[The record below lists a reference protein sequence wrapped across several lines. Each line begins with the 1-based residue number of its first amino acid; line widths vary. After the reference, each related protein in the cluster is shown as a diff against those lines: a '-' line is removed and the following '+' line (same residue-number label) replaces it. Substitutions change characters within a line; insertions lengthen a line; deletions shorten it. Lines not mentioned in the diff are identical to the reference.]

1 MDLLQRWKR
10 CEQAVSSTLVT
21 DTAATSLRIDLPR
34 AQAAVRELLI
44 AVGEDPNRE
53 GLQDTPRRVAEMWTE
68 LLEGMNEN
76 PAEHL
81 RRTFD
86 IDHDEVVL
94 VRDIPF
100 SSMCEHHLL
109 PFRGVAHIAYLPGTT
124 GRFTGLSKLARLV
137 DGYAKRLQVQEQL
150 TSQIASAL
158 ETELEPVGVFVMVE
172 SEHFCMAI
180 RGVKKPGTMTVTTAA
195 RGLYRVDKSARAEV
209 AALIRQ

>member
-1 MDLLQRWKR
+1 M
-10 CEQAVSSTLVT
+10 T
-21 DTAATSLRIDLPR
+21 DISIQLSAIDLPR
-34 AQAAVRELLI
+34 AQAAVRELLEAI
-44 AVGEDPNRE
+44 GENPDRE
-53 GLQDTPRRVAEMWTE
+53 GLQDTPRRVAEMWGE
-68 LLEGMNEN
+68 LLAGMQEN

-86 IDHDEVVL
+86 IEHDEVVL

-109 PFRGVAHIAYLPGTT
+109 PFRGKAHIAYLPGST

-150 TSQIASAL
+150 TSQIANAL
-158 ETELEPVGVFVMVE
+158 ETELEPVGVFVMIE

-180 RGVKKPGTMTVTTAA
+180 RGVQKPGTMTVTTAA
-195 RGLYRVDKSARAEV
+195 RGVYRIDSSARAEV
-209 AALIRQ
+209 AALIRNS